1 MKANVDLLALVTELQ
16 ALDRLPRTGYA
27 MRGVA
32 QPESLAEHGFHVA
45 VLAWALALDEPG
57 LDRLR
62 VLELALVHD
71 LAEVRMG
78 DLPAPSGRYLPRQH
92 KVAGELAA
100 AVEILAPL
108 GSGASDLLA
117 EYQAAETR
125 EAKFVVACDKLQLLL
140 KSTTYL
146 RWGYPAVAEIVDALT
161 PFPDGGFASVRTLAE
176 QVLRNAADLRESK
189 SGLPDRVRKC

>member
-1 MKANVDLLALVTELQ
+1 MRPNIDLLALLTELQ

-45 VLAWALALDEPG
+45 LLAWALSLDEPG
-57 LDRLR
+57 LDRLK

-78 DLPAPSGRYLPRQH
+78 DLPAPSGRYLAREH

-100 AVEILAPL
+100 AIELFAPL
-108 GSGASDLLA
+108 GDRASDLLA
-117 EYQAAETR
+117 EYQTAGTV
-125 EAKFVVACDKLQLLL
+125 EARFVVACDKLQLLL

-161 PFPDGGFASVRTLAE
+161 PFPDGGFESIRTLAGQILARAHE
-176 QVLRNAADLRESK
+176 LRGQTK
-189 SGLPDRVRKC
+189 

>member
-1 MKANVDLLALVTELQ
+1 MRANVDLLALFTELQ

-32 QPESLAEHGFHVA
+32 QPESLAEHGFHIA
-45 VLAWALALDEPG
+45 VLVWILSLDEPA

-100 AVEILAPL
+100 AIELLAPL
-108 GSGASDLLA
+108 GDRGAELLA
-117 EYQAAETR
+117 EYQNRETL

-146 RWGYPAVAEIVDALT
+146 RWGYPAVVEIVDALT
-161 PFPDGGFASVRTLAE
+161 PFPDGGFLSVRKLAE
-176 QVLRNAADLRESK
+176 QILARASQLRSPNEPVPR
-189 SGLPDRVRKC
+189 

>member
-1 MKANVDLLALVTELQ
+1 MSVNADLLAVLTELQ

-32 QPESLAEHGFHVA
+32 DAESLAEHGFHVA
-45 VLAWALALDEPG
+45 LLAWALSLDETG

-71 LAEVRMG
+71 LAEVRLG

-100 AVEILAPL
+100 AAELLAPL
-108 GSGASDLLA
+108 GDRASDLLA
-117 EYQAAETR
+117 EYQRAETP
-125 EAKFVVACDKLQLLL
+125 EARFVVACDKLQLLI
-140 KSTTYL
+140 KSVTYL
-146 RWGYPAVAEIVDALT
+146 RWGHPAVIEIVDALV
-161 PFPDGGFASVRTLAE
+161 PFPAGGFASIERLAE
-176 QVLRNAADLRESK
+176 QLQARAAELRS
-189 SGLPDRVRKC
+189 

>member
-1 MKANVDLLALVTELQ
+1 MKPNVDLLALASELQ

-32 QPESLAEHGFHVA
+32 QPESLSEHGYHVA
-45 VLAWALALDEPG
+45 FLAWALALDEPG

-78 DLPAPSGRYLPRQH
+78 DLPAPSGRYLPRHQ
-92 KVAGELAA
+92 KAAGELAA

-117 EYQAAETR
+117 EYQAAETI

-146 RWGYPAVAEIVDALT
+146 RWGYPAVIEIVDALT
-161 PFPDGGFASVRTLAE
+161 PFPDGGFVSIRTLAE
-176 QVLRNAADLRESK
+176 QILHGARNLRGSNL
-189 SGLPDRVRKC
+189 GVPDRAGKC